1 MAPIRTKKIPIA
13 LRMALYIS
21 ILLLLVMI
29 SGLIWSLSSFNS
41 PVFREPIITTP
52 TPTTQPQDVVN
63 LQSEIASLQD
73 EVKFFQQQLDS
84 ISQVPTNPATAL
96 QLTEIKNS
104 LEGLNGRIGDIENAL
119 LDNPE
124 KALSITLL
132 RKDMQLLQEK
142 FDSNTESMRD
152 EINRVSSLN

>member
-1 MAPIRTKKIPIA
+1 
-13 LRMALYIS
+13 
-21 ILLLLVMI
+21 
-29 SGLIWSLSSFNS
+29 
-41 PVFREPIITTP
+41 
-52 TPTTQPQDVVN
+52 
-63 LQSEIASLQD
+63 LQD